1 MSTLSRGITWRVQES
16 NLNLGIFPNATH
28 WTWLRSYMSVE
39 RIREML
45 VDDDDWDESFLVE
58 RVEFPYVHAVHF
70 MIYGIPGSGC

>member
-1 MSTLSRGITWRVQES
+1 
-16 NLNLGIFPNATH
+16 
-28 WTWLRSYMSVE
+28 MSVE